1 MQRLAG
7 VLQRRWKGDGKSE
20 IIGFSGFGFTEEREG
35 REGGVRLSVI
45 SETRAKFAIQNRFNP
60 IRGLRPDRLARQ
72 LDMYDR
78 GYLREPVML
87 WEEMQE
93 RDPLIKNVTAKRRQA
108 VSRAQWEVLT
118 IGSSPEALQQKE
130 VLEVFYNNLVAT
142 AALKQN
148 LRGGMGLLQ
157 RQMMDA
163 IGKGFSVHEMTWK
176 PLKGLGTQRSL
187 NAKPKR
193 QKETARS
200 GASGP
205 STLSGSDVLGGPGF
219 TGGEF
224 LTAEFTHCPLQFFE
238 NRTGRLQFLEADFA
252 IEGVPMKEAEWLV
265 TAADPLMKATS
276 IAYVYKHLPLK
287 FWVGYCEKF
296 GYPGV
301 LAKTAAAP
309 DSVEF
314 QQAEA
319 AVASFMNDWG
329 AVVNLETVIELIET
343 KGGGAG
349 GLPFP
354 PLVEYIDRQIASL
367 WRGADLS
374 TISQGNQSV
383 GASLQG
389 EETNL
394 LQEDDAGL
402 ITETFWDQIDAL
414 VLRLVLNV
422 TEPLAYVKILPP
434 KKQAVDQ
441 DIKIDE
447 FLLKWGVEM
456 SVDDALERYGR
467 GSAEDGETL
476 LKLALPAVDPNSDPL
491 TRPTPAS
498 GISNSGE
505 GRGARGEIS
514 WWEKTRRYLGLAN
527 EVSAEERLRVAKREM
542 LRPVLDQL
550 QAIEGMNDGEAKRMA
565 LTSLLAEMP
574 RLKQR
579 LQNEAGDG
587 AVAEALAK
595 DMMEALTG
603 GLKAK
608 RSRNKGESKI
618 EN

>member
-1 MQRLAG
+1 MSA
-7 VLQRRWKGDGKSE
+7 
-20 IIGFSGFGFTEEREG
+20 ITEQ
-35 REGGVRLSVI
+35 
-45 SETRAKFAIQNRFNP
+45 RAKWAIQNRFNP
-60 IRGLRPDRLARQ
+60 IRGLKPDRLARQ

-78 GYLREPVML
+78 GFLREPAML

-93 RDPLIKNVTAKRRQA
+93 RDPLIKNVVAKRRQA

-118 IGSSPEALQQKE
+118 IGSTLDALQQKE
-130 VLEVFYNNLVAT
+130 VLEVFYNNLTAT
-142 AALKQN
+142 SALKQN
-148 LRGGMGLLQ
+148 MRGGMGLLQ

-163 IGKGFSVHEMTWK
+163 CGKGFSVHEMTWK

-187 NAKPKR
+187 NRKPKR
-193 QKETARS
+193 EKPRRGT
-200 GASGP
+200 GGPPAS
-205 STLSGSDVLGGPGF
+205 SEAALTGGPGF

-224 LTAEFTHCPLQFFE
+224 LTCQFNHCPLQFFE
-238 NRTGRLQFLEADFA
+238 NRTGRLKFLQSDYDLEG
-252 IEGVPMKEAEWLV
+252 IEMKEAEWLV
-265 TAADPLMKATS
+265 TCADPLMKATS
-276 IAYVYKHLPLK
+276 IAYIYKHLPLK
-287 FWVGYCEKF
+287 FWVGYAEKF
-296 GYPGV
+296 GFPGV
-301 LAKTAAAP
+301 LAKTPAGR
-309 DSVEF
+309 DSKEW
-314 QQAEA
+314 QEAEA

-402 ITETFWDQIDAL
+402 ITETFWDQIDAT
-414 VLRLVLNV
+414 VLRLVLGV

-456 SVDDALERYGR
+456 SIDDALERYGR
-467 GSAEDGETL
+467 GAAEDGENV

-491 TRPTPAS
+491 TSPTPRSES
-498 GISNSGE
+498 GSLPNMIS
-505 GRGARGEIS
+505 RGDAETRS
-514 WWEKTRRYLGLAN
+514 WWGKARRFLGLAN
-527 EVSAEERLRVAKREM
+527 EVSGEERLRTAKREM
-542 LRPVLDQL
+542 LRPVVEQL
-550 QAIEGMNDGEAKRMA
+550 QVIEGMTDQEAKRQA
-565 LTSLLAEMP
+565 LVSLLAEMP

-587 AVAEALAK
+587 AVAEALAR
-595 DMMEALTG
+595 DMMTALAEGLSQKRAKGAKTG
-603 GLKAK
+603 KEK
-608 RSRNKGESKI
+608 S
-618 EN
+618 